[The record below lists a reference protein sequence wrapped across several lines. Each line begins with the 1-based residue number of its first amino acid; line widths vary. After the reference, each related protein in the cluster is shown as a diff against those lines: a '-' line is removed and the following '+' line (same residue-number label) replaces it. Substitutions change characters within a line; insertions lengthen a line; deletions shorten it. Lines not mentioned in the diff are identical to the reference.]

1 MNSLLK
7 KVIKDY
13 IPSDHSKQV
22 SIDYYLKS
30 VLKIQESSQYQ
41 KVLDLGC
48 GQGNSLKDFTEL
60 NDKIDWYGIDIE
72 KSPEVLSRAETNERF
87 ITFDGINI
95 PFEKGYFDLIY
106 CRQVFEHVKNPRE
119 LLKEV
124 NRVLK
129 PGGYFIGS
137 TSHLEPFH
145 SYSYWNYTPF
155 GFSVL
160 LEEAK
165 LKLIELR
172 PGIDSITLI
181 LRRGIKSRKLF
192 KIFWRIE
199 SPLNFLIS
207 VTGKLF
213 RISQSTLNAVKLN
226 LCGQFIFFVTKN
238 E

>member
-181 LRRGIKSRKLF
+181 LRRSIKSRKLF

>member
-87 ITFDGINI
+87 MTFDGINI

-181 LRRGIKSRKLF
+181 LRRSIKSRKLF

>member
-48 GQGNSLKDFTEL
+48 GQGNSLTDFTEL

>member
-87 ITFDGINI
+87 MTFDGINI

>member
-1 MNSLLK
+1 MNSLLE

-87 ITFDGINI
+87 MTFDGINI

>member
-7 KVIKDY
+7 KVIKGY

-95 PFEKGYFDLIY
+95 PFEKGHFDLIY